1 MPGLPPHNEIGIH
14 VRKIEFF
21 RHVLLLKVVELE
33 RRHEPERKAGL
44 LFQLFDD
51 RLPDGIQLLLLELG
65 SNTEHIFMR
74 DPVSRKCEIAACQ
87 TVQQNTRR
95 YDSYKLHQNP
105 LDVPVS

>member
-44 LFQLFDD
+44 LFKYSF
-51 RLPDGIQLLLLELG
+51 R
-65 SNTEHIFMR
+65 HITFLSLSLR
-74 DPVSRKCEIAACQ
+74 GVSAG
-87 TVQQNTRR
+87 
-95 YDSYKLHQNP
+95 L
-105 LDVPVS
+105 